1 MTKIVLM
8 TITHLWELRILLIM
22 LAIGLMIIG
31 MMMMEMA
38 VLVLLMLM
46 MLLLMLMTQLWD
58 CVGVPAAFP
67 QQAD

>member
-1 MTKIVLM
+1 MGVEDPANHVGNRTDDNRNGVQS
-8 TITHLWELRILLIM
+8 
-22 LAIGLMIIG
+22 
-31 MMMMEMA
+31 MMMEKA